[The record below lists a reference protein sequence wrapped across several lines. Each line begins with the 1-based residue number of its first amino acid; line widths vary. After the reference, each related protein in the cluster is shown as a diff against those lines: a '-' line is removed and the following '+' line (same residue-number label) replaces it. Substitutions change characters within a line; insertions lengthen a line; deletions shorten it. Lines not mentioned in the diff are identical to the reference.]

1 MAERAVGA
9 MMVIVVLPSRH
20 FLSKIIQ
27 RDELMHVEEFVT
39 QSAIE

>member
-20 FLSKIIQ
+20 LLSEVIQ
-27 RDELMHVEEFVT
+27 RDEFMHVEEFVT
-39 QSAIE
+39 QSAVE